1 MKIQISVSDELL
13 ARVDDFAKR
22 TYMSRSAVFQQ
33 GALSYVSANETL
45 AMLPVIQNILDNID
59 LSGEVSEEDLKTVE
73 DYQNAVKLIRKTMV
87 P

>member
-22 TYMSRSAVFQQ
+22 TYMTRSAVFQQ

-59 LSGEVSEEDLKTVE
+59 LSGEISEEDLKTVE